1 MVPED
6 VTRPTRAEIDLAAIA
21 ANTRVAC
28 ALAGATA
35 AVMAVVKADAYGHG
49 AVPVAR
55 AALGAGA
62 TWLGVAVPEE
72 GAALRAAGLQA
83 PILVLG
89 PIAPEQAAL
98 VVEHD
103 LDQCVSDPGQ
113 VEALSREAESRGRIQ
128 RLHLKVDTGMGRI
141 GLPPRAVRSAAERM
155 AAFPAVRLVG
165 LMTHFAEADADDPGF
180 TREQLA
186 RFETVSRDLHVAGMA
201 IPLRHAA
208 NSAGLIRH
216 PDARLD
222 LVRPGIMLYGCP
234 PCVTRRPADPVLSP
248 ALRLRTAVS
257 QLADL
262 AAGASV
268 SYGRTFVA
276 PCDMRIATLPIGYA
290 DGLSRLLSG
299 RGQVLILGR
308 RVAIVGRVCMDMT
321 MVDVTHLRDVRVG
334 DEAVLIGRQDG
345 EEITADEVAGLTGT
359 ISYEVLCGVGP
370 RVPRIYH
377 GGSVPAT
384 TPASR
389 RPQIPL
395 NLLDNADRPKL

>member
-1 MVPED
+1 MVSAG
-6 VTRPTRAEIDLAAIA
+6 VTRPTLAEIDLRAIA
-21 ANTRVAC
+21 ANVRVAC
-28 ALAGATA
+28 EFASPAT

-49 AVPVAR
+49 AAPVAR

-62 TWLGVAVPEE
+62 TWLGVAVPDE
-72 GAALRAAGLQA
+72 GAALRAAGLRA
-83 PILVLG
+83 RILVLG

-113 VEALSREAESRGRIQ
+113 VEALSREAVSRGRVQ
-128 RLHLKVDTGMGRI
+128 RLHLKVDTGMGRV
-141 GLPPRAVRSAAERM
+141 GLPPRAVCAAAMRM
-155 AAFPAVRLVG
+155 AEFPAVCLAG
-165 LMTHFAEADADDPGF
+165 LMTHFADADGDDPEF
-180 TREQLA
+180 TREQLS
-186 RFETVSRDLHVAGMA
+186 RFETVSRDLRAAGIA

-222 LVRPGIMLYGCP
+222 LVRPGIMLYGCQ
-234 PCVTRRPADPVLSP
+234 PCATRRPGDPTLAP

-257 QLADL
+257 QLTDL

-276 PCDMRIATLPIGYA
+276 PRDMRIATLPIGYA

-299 RGQVLILGR
+299 RGQALILGR
-308 RVAIVGRVCMDMT
+308 RVPILGRICMDMT
-321 MVDVTHLRDVRVG
+321 MVDVTGLPGVRVG
-334 DEAVLIGRQDG
+334 DEAVLIGRQGG
-345 EEITADEVAGLTGT
+345 EEITADEVAALTGT
-359 ISYEVLCGVGP
+359 ISYEVLCRVSP

-377 GGSVPAT
+377 GGNAAAA
-384 TPASR
+384 TPASQTR
-389 RPQIPL
+389 GDQKSP
-395 NLLDNADRPKL
+395 

>member
-1 MVPED
+1 M
-6 VTRPTRAEIDLAAIA
+6 RPTRAEIDLAAIA
-21 ANTRVAC
+21 ANVKVAC
-28 ALAGATA
+28 ELAGATT

-49 AVPVAR
+49 AVPVAW

-83 PILVLG
+83 RILVLG

-98 VVEHD
+98 VVAQD

-113 VEALSREAESRGRIQ
+113 AETLSREAALRGRVQ
-128 RLHLKVDTGMGRI
+128 RLHLKVDTGMGRV
-141 GLPPRAVRSAAERM
+141 GLPPRAAGAAAERI

-165 LMTHFAEADADDPGF
+165 LMTHFAEADADDPEF

-186 RFETVSRDLHVAGMA
+186 RFEAVSRDLRAAGIA

-222 LVRPGIMLYGCP
+222 LVRPGIMLYGCQ
-234 PCVTRRPADPVLSP
+234 PCATRRPGDPALSP
-248 ALRLRTAVS
+248 ALRLRTAIS

-262 AAGASV
+262 AAGTSV

-276 PCDMRIATLPIGYA
+276 PRDMRIATLPIGYA

-299 RGQVLILGR
+299 RGQALILGR
-308 RVAIVGRVCMDMT
+308 RVPILGRVCMDMT
-321 MVDVTHLRDVRVG
+321 MVDVTHLPGVRVG
-334 DEAVLIGRQDG
+334 DEAVLIGRQGG

-359 ISYEVLCGVGP
+359 ISYEVLCRVGP
-370 RVPRIYH
+370 RVPRVYH
-377 GGSVPAT
+377 GGDSAAT
-384 TPASR
+384 APTSQSR
-389 RPQIPL
+389 DGQKSP
-395 NLLDNADRPKL
+395 